1 MKTINLSCPVT
12 PHTGYGV
19 TSFNILKSLLSLEY
33 DIHLFP
39 IGNPQVQSEEDK
51 NIVVNLINR
60 ANNSYSKNNPY
71 LKIWHQ
77 FDLATR
83 IGTAKYG
90 ALVFFEIDKM
100 NSIEIN
106 SMNNTDCVFV
116 ASKWA
121 KEILESNNIKTK
133 IVVSPLAVDTMV
145 FKPILNTERKD
156 NTYRFINI
164 GKWEIR
170 KGHDFLVEAF
180 NAAFTED
187 DNVELWMMNHN
198 PFLNEQQNSVWHNLY
213 SSSKLKDKIKFIPRV
228 DKHSDVARIISQTD
242 CGIFPARAEG
252 WNNEIL
258 EVMAMNKPV
267 ITTNY
272 SAHTEYCEQNNSF
285 LIDIDRLCPAK
296 DDHFFRHGFGQ
307 WADLGSAQME
317 QTIEH
322 MRYVYKNNIRTNQN
336 GLEVAQQYTWNNTA
350 DIISQELFS

>member
-1 MKTINLSCPVT
+1 MKTISLSCPVT

-19 TSFNILKSLLSLEY
+19 TSFNILKSLLSLGY

-39 IGNPQVQSEEDK
+39 IGNPQVQSQEDK
-51 NIVVNLINR
+51 NIIVDLINR
-60 ANNSYSKNNPY
+60 ANHLYSKNNPY

-100 NSIEIN
+100 NPIEIN

-121 KEILESNNIKTK
+121 KEILEYNNIKAK
-133 IVVSPLAVDTMV
+133 IVVSPLAVDTSL
-145 FKPILNTERKD
+145 FKPMLDLNRTD

-170 KGHDFLVEAF
+170 KGHDFLIEAF
-180 NAAFTED
+180 NSAFTEK

-198 PFLNEQQNSVWHNLY
+198 PFLNEQQNKVWYNLY

-228 DKHSDVARIISQTD
+228 DKHSDVAKIISQID

-258 EVMAMNKPV
+258 EVMAMNKP
-267 ITTNY
+267 IIATNY
-272 SAHTEYCEQNNSF
+272 SAHTEYCDKNNSF
-285 LIDIDRLCPAK
+285 LIDINKLCPAK
-296 DDHFFRHGFGQ
+296 DDHFFKSGFGQ
-307 WADLGSAQME
+307 WAYLGLSEME
-317 QTIEH
+317 QTVEY
-322 MRYVYKNNIRTNQN
+322 MRYVYTNNITTNKY
-336 GLEVAQQYTWNNTA
+336 GLEISQQYTWNNTA
-350 DIISQELFS
+350 DIISKELFL